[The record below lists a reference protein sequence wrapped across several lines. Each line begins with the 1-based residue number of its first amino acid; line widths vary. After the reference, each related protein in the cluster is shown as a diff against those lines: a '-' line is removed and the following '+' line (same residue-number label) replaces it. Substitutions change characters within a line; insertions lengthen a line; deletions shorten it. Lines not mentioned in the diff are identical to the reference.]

1 MKYKLI
7 KEEEILDQGFRKK
20 IIEEI
25 KGPENIARKAD
36 ALKRHDCYKDQTKKW
51 VLEALRREFEEQTVE
66 EMSGRVS
73 NISIARKIVD
83 KLAQTYVHGVDRLVE
98 DELSQEAIDKLE
110 RELDLNTKMKKADR
124 GLELHK
130 NEMVQIVP
138 KYNSRQ
144 SDIALSPKYD
154 IVVRPMA
161 PYEYDVIED
170 FDNRTMPRVVILTD
184 FVERK
189 QIESSQFTTNY
200 ANLDGGALI
209 ASSSAYGDSQEQI
222 ISDSPEDA
230 GQQCQT
236 YIWWSD
242 KYHFTTDD
250 KGQIISKMSPE
261 DGLNPIQ
268 IMPFINLAEDQAGH
282 FWARGGEDLIDASIL
297 INKLITD
304 MLGIASA
311 QGWGQ
316 IVMVGNN
323 LPSIIKTGPHRA
335 VLLNRQPGED
345 APTFDFK
352 SADPP
357 IDSWMRMIEQYIALM
372 LSTNNLSPST
382 VAGKLDVISA
392 PSGIAILIEKAEST
406 VDLKDREQLYQDKEP
421 EMWEIIRRWQNLYF
435 ESGSL
440 TQRFMDIGPFE
451 DSNVR
456 LKFMNNMPVITEE
469 QRLNEIKLRKE
480 LGLNTMIELLMI
492 DNPDLSLEEAEEK
505 LKKIMAEKL
514 SKMSLISDQQVKEK
528 PEVEMVEE
536 DGEES

>member
-98 DELSQEAIDKLE
+98 DELSQEAVDKLE

-130 NEMVQIVP
+130 NEMVQVVP

-222 ISDSPEDA
+222 VADSPEDA

-268 IMPFINLAEDQAGH
+268 IMPFINLAEDQSGH
-282 FWARGGEDLIDASIL
+282 YWARGGEDLIDASIL

-382 VAGKLDVISA
+382 VAGKLDVINA

-406 VDLKDREQLYQDKEP
+406 VDLKDREQLYQDREP
-421 EMWEIIRRWQNLYF
+421 EMWEIIKRWQNLYF
-435 ESGSL
+435 ERDAL
-440 TQRFMDIGPFE
+440 TSRFMNIGPFE

-469 QRLNEIKLRKE
+469 QKLNEIKLRKE
-480 LGLNTMIELLMI
+480 LGLNTMLELLMI

-514 SKMSLISDQQVKEK
+514 SKMSLISDQQPVKE
-528 PEVEMVEE
+528 EVMVEE